1 MLKIIL
7 KNTIKLSIGGV
18 ALGLLHQYDWLVAL
32 LLIAKIAH
40 TYYKRK
46 KNNTLHF
53 KLVLGFFLTA
63 SLGLL
68 AEFLGTEFHFWEY
81 HDINTQLPL
90 WLFFA
95 WGAAFVIIY
104 QTEEQ
109 ILALNPNISST
120 NKNLVLLFLVAFF
133 PTLGEIIAIQLGTW
147 TYYMPYQI
155 LGVPIAAIIALIAIH
170 SVINYIVNFLDLRFK
185 KTQ

>member
-1 MLKIIL
+1 LLKIIL
-7 KNTIKLSIGGV
+7 KNSIKLTIGGIT
-18 ALGLLHQYDWLVAL
+18 LGLLHHYDWFVAL
-32 LLIAKIAH
+32 LLIAKIGH

-46 KNNTLHF
+46 KANTLSI

-68 AEFLGTEFHFWEY
+68 AEYLGTEFHFWEY

-109 ILALNPNISST
+109 IMELKPNLSKRNQS
-120 NKNLVLLFLVAFF
+120 LSLLFLVAFF
-133 PTLGEIIAIQLGTW
+133 PTYGEIIAIQLGTW
-147 TYYMPYQI
+147 SYYMPYQI
-155 LGVPIAAIIALIAIH
+155 LGVPIVAIVALIAIH
-170 SVINYIVNFLDLRFK
+170 AIVNFIVNAFEK
-185 KTQ
+185 KIANR

>member
-1 MLKIIL
+1 LLKIIL
-7 KNTIKLSIGGV
+7 KNTIKLTIGGI
-18 ALGLLHQYDWLVAL
+18 ALGLLHKYDWLVAL

-109 ILALNPNISST
+109 ILRVKPNISNT
-120 NKNLVLLFLVAFF
+120 NKNLLLLFLVAFF

-155 LGVPIAAIIALIAIH
+155 LGVPVAAIIALIAIH
-170 SVINYIVNFLDLRFK
+170 SVINFIVNFLSKKLQ

>member
-7 KNTIKLSIGGV
+7 KNTIKLTIGGV

-32 LLIAKIAH
+32 LLIAKIGH

-46 KNNTLHF
+46 KNNTLHT

-109 ILALNPNISST
+109 IMELKPNLSKT
-120 NKNLVLLFLVAFF
+120 NKNLLLLFLVAFF
-133 PTLGEIIAIQLGTW
+133 PTYGEIIAIQLGTW

-155 LGVPIAAIIALIAIH
+155 LGVPVAAIVALIAIH
-170 SVINYIVNFLDLRFK
+170 SIINLIVNALVK
-185 KTQ
+185 KIEKR